1 MAKHHKR
8 IVQLAKSEEGNGYK
22 LTNKKKWEDV
32 EKIFTSG
39 EDISEK
45 EYTDILTGKHDHISP
60 WRINSSFSKLLAL
73 SHNNNPSTNS
83 KVLSYIKENTADEDD
98 IDFDGAHKFLS
109 QNGKLSSNDIDK
121 YIDGTHIDDRDR
133 SNQIIH
139 NPNLGIK
146 HLETF
151 GQKNP
156 NQIGYVLE
164 HPNYSPSVLKS
175 LFNQESFRDSLDNH
189 TINTIVQKSMKGYN
203 MRGDAKPDEEQSLD
217 LDPNITRQI
226 LEHGG
231 HKATPASLNVLLDH
245 VDPTF
250 KKQWTDEKMG
260 ITHGSYGHT
269 FPEDY
274 EDGVNDPDFQ
284 EENWDNWSIGDVTKY
299 SDYVTNYLAGSRHID
314 DEQAEHIKRHHDID
328 NKYQLYE
335 NKHID
340 PRHGAEMFK
349 KWYDDDHHHGY
360 DADTL
365 NEYHKEHKD
374 DHYTLDDLDPS
385 VLEEIEQQ
393 GYDDGSID
401 ESADQAYSLS
411 EYFDDEEDS
420 IVKKIIEGKHYGDDV
435 LDIADEKIREEYD
448 DWTGENPNSSQ
459 NEGDPTFDALNKLY
473 EHADGSHLSIEDLRT
488 QTDHQE
494 WQDLG
499 LEPDDD
505 GDVHSDDIKEK
516 LDEYGGPLNIDFS
529 DHDEF
534 HISEHPEYEER
545 FEGVFEDAVRE
556 HFRSDPWSYSDN
568 MYLYED
574 HRESDGY
581 QEAMSEARKEYIEE
595 NSKDYMDE
603 LFDGSHQDT
612 RFIPHHLHAH
622 IPNFHELHSEQKTRQ
637 LDGPNRKF
645 LNQHIKDRSYEHSYG
660 EGQHHHELLKDYAD
674 ANGGK
679 IDVGTMNKLFPNNKD
694 TWKKIFDGKGKLNSE
709 EIQSKIDAI
718 PKTNY
723 DISFGKWRKDQ
734 MQNINS
740 QDQVIMRLDHSP
752 ESIKPLMEDSS
763 VYDTFKRVQ
772 DTSQR
777 SGHPT
782 RNSTIAWA
790 RIDTTDPKH
799 WMIDETQSDFGK
811 TVQRYLKKEGA
822 DDKASHIDTINEH
835 HKNWRET
842 LVNAVLKEAKKHGV
856 EKVSTHSP
864 ESKHAHAAYGA
875 AKIHSTYKKGY
886 KQVPRSMG
894 FRPVE
899 HTELPINDKARDY
912 FYKGDKNRL
921 EDNNKHR
928 DAHEY
933 HQEMAGTYKRLAN
946 AGWGDKAT
954 EFSNQHIEL
963 MNKHREKA
971 NSAMPSQKVE
981 NKGFEDLDH
990 KRFNRP
996 ENIVSAQKA
1005 IKETGAIEGHEHD
1018 HLLDQSPKY
1027 KDVNHQ
1033 GHTYDL
1039 TPKFLK
1045 KNMDDFLEFYE
1056 ELQKAEGKNAI
1067 KAGVLALG
1075 LMHGAHYM
1083 GQGDSKQQAAANIA
1097 DKNIPSHARSI
1108 ANVNHKPDPVE
1119 QARLDAKKE
1128 ADDIIARNDKKWFL
1142 NKHGQTL
1149 SPHVY
1154 KQTIKNNPELNQKY
1168 GYTNSLSN
1176 RTFKEVIEKNPNL
1189 REDVHSAHYDKLH
1202 QVFGGDHENMLHAWS
1217 NGVKATQAKINK
1229 DKSML
1234 SGQGRQP
1241 AATEAPKVGEQPS
1254 QDTIDDSVGEAP
1266 EAPNFT
1272 HRRMFRGK
1280 R

>member
-8 IVQLAKSEEGNGYK
+8 IVQLAKSEEDNGYK

-189 TINTIVQKSMKGYN
+189 TVNTIVLKNMNGYN
-203 MRGDAKPDEEQSLD
+203 MNGDPKPDEEQSLN
-217 LDPNITRQI
+217 LDPNITRQL

-231 HKATPASLNVLLDH
+231 DKATPAALNVLLDH
-245 VDPTF
+245 ADPNF
-250 KKQWTDEKMG
+250 KKQWTDEKLG
-260 ITHGSYGHT
+260 ITGGSYGHT

-274 EDGVNDPDFQ
+274 EDGVEDEEFK
-284 EENWDNWSIGDVTKY
+284 EENWGNWASGEGHDSSIAR
-299 SDYVTNYLAGSRHID
+299 YLAGSRHID
-314 DEQAEHIKRHHDID
+314 DSQAEHIKRHHDID
-328 NKYQLYE
+328 DKYKLYE

-340 PRHGAEMFK
+340 PKHGVEMFQ
-349 KWYDDDHHHGY
+349 KWYDDEDHHGY
-360 DADTL
+360 DAQEL
-365 NEYHKEHKD
+365 NEYHKEWKE
-374 DHYTLDDLDPS
+374 DHYTQDDLDPS
-385 VLEEIEQQ
+385 VLEEIEQE
-393 GYDDGSID
+393 GYDNGQID
-401 ESADQAYSLS
+401 EAAEEQYSITD
-411 EYFDDEEDS
+411 YFDDEEDS
-420 IVKKIIEGKHYGDDV
+420 IVKKIIEGKHASDEA
-435 LDIADEKIREEYD
+435 LELADEKIREEYD

-459 NEGDPTFDALNKLY
+459 NYGNPDFQALNKLW
-473 EHADGSHLSIEDLRT
+473 EHENDGHLSLEDLKE
-488 QTDHQE
+488 QTGLDD
-494 WQDLG
+494 WSKLG

-505 GDVHSDDIKEK
+505 GDVHSDEIKEK
-516 LDEYGGPLNIDFS
+516 LDEFGGPETIDFA

-534 HISEHPEYEER
+534 HISEHPDYDER
-545 FEGVFEDAVRE
+545 FEGVYEDAVRE
-556 HFRSDPWSYSDN
+556 HFRNNPWEYSDS

-581 QEAMSEARKEYIEE
+581 SEALSEARKNYIEE
-595 NSKDYMDE
+595 NAKDYMDE
-603 LFDGSHQDT
+603 LWEGSHQDT

-622 IPNFHELHSEQKTRQ
+622 IPNFHELHTEQRTRN
-637 LDGPNRKF
+637 LDGPHRNF
-645 LNQHIKDRSYEHSYG
+645 LNQHIKDRSYEHAYG

-694 TWKKIFDGKGKLNSE
+694 TWKKIFDGKGKISSE

-723 DISFGKWRKDQ
+723 DISYGQWNKGQ

-782 RNSTIAWA
+782 RNNTIAWA

-875 AKIHSTYKKGY
+875 DKIHSTYKKGY
-886 KQVPRSMG
+886 QKVPRSMG
-894 FRPVE
+894 FRSVE
-899 HTELPINDKARDY
+899 HTELPLTDKGRETFAQDS
-912 FYKGDKNRL
+912 KL
-921 EDNNKHR
+921 EGEIDHHKDAYTHHWTNANLYTQIADNEPNY
-928 DAHEY
+928 A
-933 HQEMAGTYKRLAN
+933 TT
-946 AGWGDKAT
+946 AT
-954 EFSNQHIEL
+954 EFANQH
-963 MNKHREKA
+963 MNLAGQHLDKLKT
-971 NSAMPSQKVE
+971 
-981 NKGFEDLDH
+981 KGLSEDDMHQPDMNHPNFEDDYNDNIEHLVNQPEIKGH
-990 KRFNRP
+990 KADKDLGKEFSP
-996 ENIVSAQKA
+996 EANYHK
-1005 IKETGAIEGHEHD
+1005 
-1018 HLLDQSPKY
+1018 
-1027 KDVNHQ
+1027 

-1108 ANVNHKPDPVE
+1108 ANVDHKPDPVE

-1202 QVFGGDHENMLHAWS
+1202 QAFGGDHENMLHAWS